1 MAGSQNEVVLTVR
14 PDSKGR
20 IALGRLAKGVSSY
33 RVREDA
39 DGTLVL
45 EPYTEIPAKEQWL
58 YENRAART
66 SLKRGLDES
75 AAGKT
80 KSAGSFAKYAD
91 DSDE

>member
-1 MAGSQNEVVLTVR
+1 MAGSQSEVVLTVR

-33 RVREDA
+33 RVHEDA

-58 YENRAART
+58 YKNRAARA
-66 SLKRGLDES
+66 SVERGVEES
-75 AAGKT
+75 AAGKA
-80 KSAGSFAKYAD
+80 KSAGSFATYAD
-91 DSDE
+91 NSDE